1 MTTWR
6 ELRPGDGEPYKQV
19 KVIGLHEDVGY
30 SGAWCKDVNLYSS
43 LLLVEDLHDPDKKFL
58 VARPK
63 NLWTSGA
70 FDRCGNFVV
79 SQQAKV
85 NLRAC
90 GTSNELINPVC
101 HTIDGSAGGKDTEN
115 WKVIDTDALDDSCKQ
130 GKLKISF
137 EPFMVPD

>member
-30 SGAWCKDVNLYSS
+30 SGAWCKDVNLYSR

-63 NLWTSGA
+63 NL
-70 FDRCGNFVV
+70 
-79 SQQAKV
+79 
-85 NLRAC
+85 
-90 GTSNELINPVC
+90 
-101 HTIDGSAGGKDTEN
+101 
-115 WKVIDTDALDDSCKQ
+115 
-130 GKLKISF
+130 
-137 EPFMVPD
+137 